1 MDDNRQPS
9 EHVFP
14 YSQIIVREDE
24 PSSIIALTLSS
35 PQYVDKLKG
44 IFRGD
49 STDAD
54 NSNNATAPMS
64 TSGTATPA
72 EDSGSYDSNGNSLM
86 SSTSATEGIYEDI
99 QVFDDSLL
107 SEPGTHMKFRKLAI
121 LGGSPDHFSV

>member
-1 MDDNRQPS
+1 M
-9 EHVFP
+9 
-14 YSQIIVREDE
+14 REDE

-49 STDAD
+49 ATDAD

-72 EDSGSYDSNGNSLM
+72 EEHASGSYDSNGNML
-86 SSTSATEGIYEDI
+86 SSSSASATEGIYEDI

-107 SEPGTHMKFRKLAI
+107 SEPGTHMKFRKCPV
-121 LGGSPDHFSV
+121 LG